1 MNNAPIIT
9 NAVMLDKVLGDI
21 QEGLVNNL
29 NWLDVA
35 FGRAQRLTKK
45 VKNKTIIT
53 PNVYCGGW
61 NGHGI
66 NDYIEVS
73 PDSKIGNFSFF
84 VINDPQEISPGVW
97 DRHYTTPFSLIFWF
111 DLRKVWNSATN
122 RDTEHI
128 KADIIKVING
138 RKGWTLKE
146 GRVEINR
153 CYEQAENIYR
163 GFTLSEID
171 NQFLMHPFS
180 GFRFDG
186 IIEYD
191 ELCTISDGN
200 S

>member
-84 VINDPQEISPGVW
+84 VINDPQEISPSVW